1 MQAAFWISFLI
12 SVSITFPGSRAI
24 NMMTLQPLYMY
35 IHIYIRTCILPGI
48 SLIREKRYMCCVT
61 VYLVYKSMLIA
72 VCEWIVVGQ
81 CQTISYNFVRKL
93 REAWWYRNS
102 AFYINDEKRWLCC
115 NDNKLLYYRRHIT
128 LFGEKSFLSLSLPK
142 ETCSTCLSEKK
153 ITNVPQH
160 ETTKEDY
167 SWDWKLAGNVAR
179 QR

>member
-1 MQAAFWISFLI
+1 MQAAFWISFSI

-35 IHIYIRTCILPGI
+35 IHIYIRTCIAILPGI

-115 NDNKLLYYRRHIT
+115 NDNKLSYYRRHIT
-128 LFGEKSFLSLSLPK
+128 YYSGRRVFYLSPSRRKRVQRVYL
-142 ETCSTCLSEKK
+142 KK
-153 ITNVPQH
+153 
-160 ETTKEDY
+160 K
-167 SWDWKLAGNVAR
+167 
-179 QR
+179 

>member
-1 MQAAFWISFLI
+1 MMLQCKQHFGLAFWYRYRLRFQA
-12 SVSITFPGSRAI
+12 PGLLTWWHYMI
-24 NMMTLQPLYMY
+24 TLQPLYMY

-115 NDNKLLYYRRHIT
+115 NDNKLSYYRRHIT
-128 LFGEKSFLSLSLPK
+128 YYSGRRVFYLSPSRRKRVQRVYL
-142 ETCSTCLSEKK
+142 KK
-153 ITNVPQH
+153 
-160 ETTKEDY
+160 K
-167 SWDWKLAGNVAR
+167 
-179 QR
+179 

>member
-1 MQAAFWISFLI
+1 MMLQCKQHFGLAFWYRYRLRFQA
-12 SVSITFPGSRAI
+12 PGLLTWWHYSH
-24 NMMTLQPLYMY
+24 Y
-35 IHIYIRTCILPGI
+35 ICIYIYIYIRTCIAILPGI

-115 NDNKLLYYRRHIT
+115 NDNKLSYYRRHIT

-153 ITNVPQH
+153 
-160 ETTKEDY
+160 
-167 SWDWKLAGNVAR
+167 
-179 QR
+179 